1 MTLVSICLGGVILM
15 SKNTEKRANT
25 DALILEGLLLSP
37 TVRAAAEYA
46 QVDPKT
52 VYNRLADSAFSER
65 YKVLRE
71 QRLDAIGSALDRL
84 SQIAVLELE
93 RVLLDPETKPRDR
106 ISAAKAVLSARG
118 YKVDL
123 R

>member
-1 MTLVSICLGGVILM
+1 M

-52 VYNRLADSAFSER
+52 IYNRLADIAFSAR
-65 YKVLRE
+65 YKELRE

-118 YKVDL
+118 YKVDQ

>member
-1 MTLVSICLGGVILM
+1 MSICLDGVLQM
-15 SKNTEKRANT
+15 SKTMEKRANT

-52 VYNRLADSAFSER
+52 IYNRLADSAFSER
-65 YKVLRE
+65 YKTLRD

-84 SQIAVLELE
+84 SQLAILELE
-93 RVLLDPETKPRDR
+93 GILLNPDSKPRDK
-106 ISAAKAVLSARG
+106 ISAARTVLSARG
-118 YKVDL
+118 YKVDQ

>member
-1 MTLVSICLGGVILM
+1 MVGVLQM
-15 SKNTEKRANT
+15 SKNTEKCANT

-84 SQIAVLELE
+84 GQIAVLELE

>member
-1 MTLVSICLGGVILM
+1 MILPRIYLAGVLQM
-15 SKNTEKRANT
+15 SKNTEKCANT

-71 QRLDAIGSALDRL
+71 
-84 SQIAVLELE
+84 
-93 RVLLDPETKPRDR
+93 
-106 ISAAKAVLSARG
+106 
-118 YKVDL
+118 
-123 R
+123 

>member
-1 MTLVSICLGGVILM
+1 M
-15 SKNTEKRANT
+15 SKTTEKRANT

-118 YKVDL
+118 YKVDQ

>member
-1 MTLVSICLGGVILM
+1 M
-15 SKNTEKRANT
+15 SNSVEKRANT

-52 VYNRLADSAFSER
+52 VYNRLVDSAFSER

-93 RVLLDPETKPRDR
+93 RVLLDPGTKPRDR

-118 YKVDL
+118 YKVDQ

>member
-1 MTLVSICLGGVILM
+1 MTLVSICLGGIILM
-15 SKNTEKRANT
+15 SKNTEKCANT

-52 VYNRLADSAFSER
+52 VYNKLSDSAFSER
-65 YKVLRE
+65 YKALRE

-106 ISAAKAVLSARG
+106 ISAAKTVLSARG
-118 YKVDL
+118 YKVDQ

>member
-1 MTLVSICLGGVILM
+1 MSICLGGVLQM
-15 SKNTEKRANT
+15 SKNTEKCANT

-52 VYNRLADSAFSER
+52 IYNRLADSAFSER
-65 YKVLRE
+65 YKELRD

-93 RVLLDPETKPRDR
+93 RVLLDPETKPRER
-106 ISAAKAVLSARG
+106 IAAARTVLSARG
-118 YKVDL
+118 YKVDQ

>member
-1 MTLVSICLGGVILM
+1 MSICLGGVLQM
-15 SKNTEKRANT
+15 SKNTEKRGNT

-52 VYNRLADSAFSER
+52 IYNRLADSAFSER
-65 YKVLRE
+65 YKELRD

-93 RVLLDPETKPRDR
+93 RVLLDPETKPRER
-106 ISAAKAVLSARG
+106 IAAARTVLSARG
-118 YKVDL
+118 YKVDQ

>member
-1 MTLVSICLGGVILM
+1 MGGVLQM
-15 SKNTEKRANT
+15 SNSVEKRANT

-118 YKVDL
+118 YKVDQ

>member
-1 MTLVSICLGGVILM
+1 M
-15 SKNTEKRANT
+15 SKNTEKCANT

-52 VYNRLADSAFSER
+52 VYNKLSDSAFSER
-65 YKVLRE
+65 YKALRE

-106 ISAAKAVLSARG
+106 ISAAKTVLSARG
-118 YKVDL
+118 YKVDQ

>member
-1 MTLVSICLGGVILM
+1 MGGVLQM
-15 SKNTEKRANT
+15 SNSVEKRGNS

-52 VYNRLADSAFSER
+52 IYNRLADSAFSER
-65 YKVLRE
+65 YKTLRD

-84 SQIAVLELE
+84 SQVAILELE
-93 RVLLDPETKPRDR
+93 HILLDPETKPRDR
-106 ISAAKAVLSARG
+106 ISAAKTVLSARG
-118 YKVDL
+118 YKVDQ

>member
-1 MTLVSICLGGVILM
+1 MGGVLQM

-52 VYNRLADSAFSER
+52 VYNKLSDNAFSER
-65 YKVLRE
+65 YKALRE

-106 ISAAKAVLSARG
+106 ISAAKTVLSARG
-118 YKVDL
+118 YKVDQ

>member
-1 MTLVSICLGGVILM
+1 MGGVLQM
-15 SKNTEKRANT
+15 SNSVEKRANT

-52 VYNRLADSAFSER
+52 VYNKLSDNAFSER
-65 YKVLRE
+65 YKALRE

-93 RVLLDPETKPRDR
+93 RVLLDPETKPRER
-106 ISAAKAVLSARG
+106 IAAARTVLSARG
-118 YKVDL
+118 YRVDQ

>member
-1 MTLVSICLGGVILM
+1 M
-15 SKNTEKRANT
+15 SKNTEKCANT

-52 VYNRLADSAFSER
+52 IYNRLADSAFSER
-65 YKVLRE
+65 YKTLRD

-118 YKVDL
+118 YKVDQ